1 MVSGVMKK
9 CGCPIRSPDGRKRE
23 HLSASVAAAT
33 LDQAEA
39 WRQQRDEAR
48 PIARMG
54 DVIDKLI
61 EFGRVNG
68 FDPVK

>member
-1 MVSGVMKK
+1 MKK

-33 LDQAEA
+33 FDQAEV
-39 WRQQRDEAR
+39 WRQQRHKEK

-54 DVIDKLI
+54 DVMDKLI
-61 EFGRVNG
+61 EFGKANG
-68 FDPVK
+68 FDPVA